1 MKRIHS
7 LLIAITVV
15 LALQTLQGQDGGWQ
29 FTLGGGIAGENVY
42 IGSDHY
48 YLMPLPNLKASY
60 DRGSFHYSLSLLE
73 GLQVTYRAPRYGLLA
88 SLNINAGDTRKADE
102 YSVLGMAVDHREETR
117 KRLAGTPDLDTPLAL
132 NAMLA
137 APSPVGVFGVALTYH
152 PTRVAYADSDRP
164 DETRGG
170 FVYSALY
177 MMGFSPSDRLSVT
190 GLVSIDFMDQTYA
203 DTWFSVNRPTA
214 SLSPFAAGAGLRS
227 TTVAVEITYPFS
239 RRVDLSLVGASTV
252 LLGGTKDSPFTV
264 ETVQRTMTM
273 QVLYHF

>member
-1 MKRIHS
+1 MKRFHS
-7 LLIAITVV
+7 LLIALTVV
-15 LALQTLQGQDGGWQ
+15 LTIQMLQGRDGGWQ
-29 FTLGGGIAGENVY
+29 FTMGGGIAGENVY
-42 IGSDHY
+42 PGSDHY
-48 YLMPLPNLKASY
+48 YLMPLPNLKAAY
-60 DRGSFHYSLSLLE
+60 DRGSVHYSLSLLE
-73 GLQVTYRAPRYGLLA
+73 GLQVTWRAPRYGLLA

-102 YSVLGMAVDHREETR
+102 YSVLGMAVKHRDDTR
-117 KRLAGTPDLDTPLAL
+117 RRLAGTPDLDTPLAL

-152 PTRVAYADSDRP
+152 PTRVAYPQGDLT

-177 MMGFSPSDRLSVT
+177 MVGFSPAERLSVS
-190 GLVSIDFMDQTYA
+190 GLVSIDFMDRTYA

-227 TTVAVEITYPFS
+227 GMVALEITYPFS

-252 LLGGTKDSPFTV
+252 LLGDAKDSPFTV
-264 ETVQRTMTM
+264 ENVQRTMTM